1 MKLVNAGPT
10 ENKGH
15 TGNNGLL
22 ETLPHPCDKRCI
34 HVNVRGNARN
44 IILVAHNAKLRE
56 LCKIIKIPLDV
67 LSSALDLGNR
77 THQIT
82 VGAEETGNGL
92 GTFIDS
98 YCIYPVICK

>member
-44 IILVAHNAKLRE
+44 IIFVTHNAKVRE
-56 LCKIIKIPLDV
+56 FRKIIKIPLDV

-82 VGAEETGNGL
+82 VGAEETGNLSGR
-92 GTFIDS
+92 FINS
-98 YCIYPVICK
+98 HGIYPVVCK